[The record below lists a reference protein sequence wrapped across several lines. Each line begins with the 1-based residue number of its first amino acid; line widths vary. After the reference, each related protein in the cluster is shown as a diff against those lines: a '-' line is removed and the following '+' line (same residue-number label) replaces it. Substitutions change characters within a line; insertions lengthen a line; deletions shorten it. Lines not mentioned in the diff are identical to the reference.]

1 MALAFHVRSC
11 TSTVQWRVQ
20 ELQKIDCTCPAD
32 VWAQVTICITRGNR
46 RWAFFSYPRTA
57 RRIQNWPGRA
67 KKGQNR

>member
-1 MALAFHVRSC
+1 MAFVSKLPH
-11 TSTVQWRVQ
+11 WRVQ

-46 RWAFFSYPRTA
+46 RWAFFSDPQTA

-67 KKGQNR
+67 KKGKNR